1 MNLVELELFG
11 IVLNCLELLK
21 SYKWTGLDGLDGW
34 ILLRS
39 LVHLE
44 PLRRRDGRGGLFFC
58 GAGQGKKS
66 AGRGGAKKRVNRLI
80 QKN

>member
-1 MNLVELELFG
+1 MELFG

-21 SYKWTGLDGLDGW
+21 SYKWMDGRIGLDW

-44 PLRRRDGRGGLFFC
+44 HLRC
-58 GAGQGKKS
+58 
-66 AGRGGAKKRVNRLI
+66 
-80 QKN
+80 